1 MTELSQEVAQLREM
15 TVPQLVEKYT
25 EVFGKTP
32 NTRSQPWL
40 WKRIARKIQ
49 GDRYGSPRKT
59 RDPLVGTVLIR
70 NWRSQKIRITV
81 LESGYEYE
89 DVVYRSLSA
98 IAREVTGAHWNG
110 RLFFGLVSR
119 RKSK

>member
-1 MTELSQEVAQLREM
+1 MTEIAQEVARLREM
-15 TVPQLVEKYT
+15 TVPELVEKYT
-25 EVFGKTP
+25 YVFGKAP
-32 NTRSQPWL
+32 NTRSHPWL

-49 GDRYGSPRKT
+49 GDHYGSPRKT

-70 NWRSQKIRITV
+70 DWHRKEIRVTV
-81 LESGYEYE
+81 LENGYEYG

-98 IAREVTGAHWNG
+98 IARVVTGAHWNG

-119 RKSK
+119 RKAK